1 MKKVL
6 SIVVLALVCVF
17 AFTSCNKEKTMEE
30 LLTIEK
36 GWTLSAAT
44 STPAYVMNSGAQ
56 ISNLF
61 EGYFL
66 DCEKDDIIKF
76 KSDGYQYV
84 NPGKEICEEGTGG
97 DTHAKEWSP
106 GKWSLNES
114 AKTLVMHLQYFDDSQ
129 KNATIVSLTE
139 KELKV
144 NVTINITPNEVTK
157 AEGTYTWT
165 LTYVPAK

>member
-6 SIVVLALVCVF
+6 SIVALALVCVF

-44 STPAYVMNSGAQ
+44 STPAYVMNNGDQ

-61 EGYFL
+61 DGYFY

-84 NPGKEICEEGTGG
+84 NPGKEKCEG
-97 DTHAKEWSP
+97 DPAQETSL

-114 AKTLVMHLQYFDDSQ
+114 AKTLVMHLQYFNDTQ

-139 KELKV
+139 NELKV
-144 NVTINITPNEVTK
+144 NVTINITNEVTK